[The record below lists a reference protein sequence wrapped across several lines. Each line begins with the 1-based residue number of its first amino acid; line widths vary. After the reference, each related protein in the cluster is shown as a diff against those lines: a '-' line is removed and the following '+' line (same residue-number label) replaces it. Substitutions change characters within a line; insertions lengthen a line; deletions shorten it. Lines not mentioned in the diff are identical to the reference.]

1 MTLRIGLTGP
11 IGCGKSTVAGW
22 LEELGAHTI
31 DADDVA
37 REVTAPGEPALEAVI
52 ARFGERYRATDGSL
66 DRAALAGLVFSEPAA
81 LRDLEGITHPA
92 VRARIRHAI
101 DEDEAAGVAVTVIE
115 AIKLAGGPLAE
126 LCDEIWLVTCD
137 PDVQRL
143 RLLGRGTTPADA
155 DQRMAAQ
162 RDLAERAAARATR
175 VIDTSGDEART
186 RDRVMA
192 AWSELRLD
200 RDGGPG
206 LITPINQ

>member
-81 LRDLEGITHPA
+81 LRDLESITHPA
-92 VRARIRHAI
+92 VRERIRHAI

-175 VIDTSGDEART
+175 VIDTSGDEAGT